1 MKFLRIKYKNY
12 RCFIDAELSF
22 KTDEKKNIALIV
34 APNGGG
40 KTEMLFSFWWVL
52 YNFNFKDLK
61 GKEDTP
67 YALNS
72 ALYRK
77 LEDPQQTQKFDCSV
91 ELQFEYN
98 DLIYI
103 MKRIEV
109 FYKTKNGIESEQT
122 VELSTINEHGERSL
136 PERDK
141 EIVEKRLTDIIPKSI
156 LYGIIFDGERMKQ
169 LSSVDE
175 VSKTA
180 VEGVIKHITNEELF
194 ELCRTEFL
202 DLNNKVSKELRRV
215 AKKSKNSNLETV
227 VYKLE
232 RFGSE
237 LNVDETTLKAKK
249 ERLEIV
255 KSELLEISSELKRHE
270 SSKVYE
276 ERRIEYKKSLDD
288 KNKDLDNVTDEFY
301 KNLYE
306 GYLLISKCL
315 FEDILN
321 SLEYNDIPFGLTVEA
336 VKSILA
342 RPTCI
347 CGHNID
353 DESRKKMEALLETL
367 PPDNISS
374 TIREMLRQNEMHSD
388 EVKDVLKA
396 SFNSIEKTQKEIEQI
411 KKELAY
417 VSSQISEDAPE
428 IIKDLERRNK
438 ELVIEED
445 ALNKNI
451 IELENNIRWTKNRIE
466 QLQKDKES
474 CKGNDAEVRF
484 FNAKYNYIQKCLKS
498 LNEID
503 EFNKKISLE
512 NINSKINEAYSQ
524 MSEDHA
530 YGRRLYIV
538 QYDPVQKYRLVSY
551 YQSNYEEMLKNFTN
565 DGTIKSLEMIDKTD
579 SEIKEYIIL
588 KVLESNS
595 TGQSKIN
602 TLTFA
607 KAILD
612 YSNEIRDVDST
623 EITKNY
629 PFLIDSPF
637 TELTDDNLMRSSANL
652 HNFTG
657 QVILMSSEEGLASVK
672 DSIIP
677 YVGCENHLVKVENES
692 LSIVKEGQ

>member
-1 MKFLRIKYKNY
+1 
-12 RCFIDAELSF
+12 
-22 KTDEKKNIALIV
+22 
-34 APNGGG
+34 
-40 KTEMLFSFWWVL
+40 
-52 YNFNFKDLK
+52 

-417 VSSQISEDAPE
+417 VSSQISEDA
-428 IIKDLERRNK
+428 
-438 ELVIEED
+438 
-445 ALNKNI
+445 
-451 IELENNIRWTKNRIE
+451 
-466 QLQKDKES
+466 
-474 CKGNDAEVRF
+474 
-484 FNAKYNYIQKCLKS
+484 
-498 LNEID
+498 
-503 EFNKKISLE
+503 
-512 NINSKINEAYSQ
+512 
-524 MSEDHA
+524 
-530 YGRRLYIV
+530 
-538 QYDPVQKYRLVSY
+538 
-551 YQSNYEEMLKNFTN
+551 
-565 DGTIKSLEMIDKTD
+565 
-579 SEIKEYIIL
+579 
-588 KVLESNS
+588 
-595 TGQSKIN
+595 
-602 TLTFA
+602 
-607 KAILD
+607 
-612 YSNEIRDVDST
+612 
-623 EITKNY
+623 
-629 PFLIDSPF
+629 
-637 TELTDDNLMRSSANL
+637 
-652 HNFTG
+652 
-657 QVILMSSEEGLASVK
+657 
-672 DSIIP
+672 
-677 YVGCENHLVKVENES
+677 
-692 LSIVKEGQ
+692 